1 MELDLLSSR
10 INLNH
15 TCLKLQI
22 SIEDIKTKH
31 PNRTDLITSMEQSL
45 HEIKKAMVVYG
56 TLEKEFRVGSASK
69 LDVGIMSRALGV
81 YPVRI
86 NSKLVTAQ
94 LQDRYYWSNIK
105 TKETMFDLVT
115 DIPQPK
121 DKGIMF
127 KDIVTNGTELSKSK
141 SNCLTER
148 EYKKIRKMKLKKHI
162 ENKDLQKENKHQI

>member
-56 TLEKEFRVGSASK
+56 TLEKEFR
-69 LDVGIMSRALGV
+69 
-81 YPVRI
+81 
-86 NSKLVTAQ
+86 TARQ
-94 LQDRYYWSNIK
+94 MNFNLERLNLEQKQEIQN
-105 TKETMFDLVT
+105 
-115 DIPQPK
+115 
-121 DKGIMF
+121 F
-127 KDIVTNGTELSKSK
+127 KRQIEL
-141 SNCLTER
+141 NNMEL
-148 EYKKIRKMKLKKHI
+148 
-162 ENKDLQKENKHQI
+162 